1 MLCPFAVR
9 RIFAGVVMEL
19 RRADFQGLLNFLV
32 DVDDLEFDELY
43 PVAFLARLQAL
54 VPCDEL
60 TYQESDLE
68 EQRFYAIV
76 GIEPDGATSDQC
88 DDEELFWSVAPCPI
102 SQYRAR
108 TGDLAVLRMSDLVGT
123 RGYHELPIFREYFR
137 PAGLDHMI
145 DVGLPTAPGRYRSF
159 VLFRATGSRDFSDRE
174 RGVLEMLRP
183 HLRRIE
189 ALAAL
194 RRRVSD
200 ELGRPARDGPAGA
213 YTRLT
218 PREREIVGLV
228 AEGMTNAQIAAVLWV
243 APGTVKKH
251 LEHVYEK
258 IGASGRIGDAR
269 LVSTARAGLTE
280 PPISGRGGP
289 STRARAGPN

>member
-9 RIFAGVVMEL
+9 RIFAGMVMEL
-19 RRADFQGLLNFLV
+19 RRADSQGLLNFLV
-32 DVDDLEFDELY
+32 DVDDLEFHTPY
-43 PVAFLARLQAL
+43 PVEFLARLQAL
-54 VPCDEL
+54 VPCDAL
-60 TYQESDLE
+60 TYQDSDLDA
-68 EQRFYAIV
+68 QRFDVVV
-76 GIEPDGATSDQC
+76 GIGPDGATDDQT
-88 DDEELFWSVAPCPI
+88 DDEELYWSVAPCPI

-108 TGDLAVLRMSDLVGT
+108 TGDLAAVRMSDLVCA

-137 PAGLDHMI
+137 PAGLDHML
-145 DVGLPTAPGRYRSF
+145 DVGLPTAPGRHRSF
-159 VLFRATGSRDFSDRE
+159 VLFRATGSRDFSERDR
-174 RGVLEMLRP
+174 GILQMLQP

-189 ALAAL
+189 SLAAL

-200 ELGRPARDGPAGA
+200 ALSRPAGDGAAGA
-213 YTRLT
+213 YARLT

-258 IGASGRIGDAR
+258 IGASGRTVAAR
-269 LVSTARAGLTE
+269 LVPT
-280 PPISGRGGP
+280 
-289 STRARAGPN
+289 TRWLD